1 MKPAPTVTDEAIDDY
16 FTELFGP
23 PPNPTTKEPE
33 KRTACMACEQG
44 GMLRA
49 HAEYAICLNC
59 AGDPRTAAARLDAR
73 QRRIEAVAAI
83 AHDAYIAAEEAL
95 SGDERAKWDAFNRDK
110 LRVGVAARNQH
121 RISDETRRNVARMDM
136 AYKQH
141 DPRIAEA
148 LHTMYA
154 AGERLY
160 WANAE
165 MAGLSARV
173 TRAREELRRCLVALG
188 VSDEEA
194 A

>member
-1 MKPAPTVTDEAIDDY
+1 MKQDTAAPAVDDY

-49 HAEYAICLNC
+49 HAEYAI
-59 AGDPRTAAARLDAR
+59 
-73 QRRIEAVAAI
+73 AAI

-95 SGDERAKWDAFNRDK
+95 SSDERAKWDAFNRDK

>member
-1 MKPAPTVTDEAIDDY
+1 MKATEITDDQLTDY
-16 FTELFGP
+16 FSELFGP

-33 KRTACMACEQG
+33 ARTACMVCELNL
-44 GMLRA
+44 LRA
-49 HAEYAICLNC
+49 HAEYAICIHC
-59 AGDPRTAAARLDAR
+59 AGDPQTAAARLDAR
-73 QRRIEAVAAI
+73 QRRIEAAAAK

-95 SGDERAKWDAFNRDK
+95 SPEELQRWDSFNRDK
-110 LRVGVAARNQH
+110 LRVGVAPRHQH
-121 RISDETRRNVARMDM
+121 HVSDELRRKVARMDM
-136 AYKQH
+136 AYKEH
-141 DPRIAEA
+141 DPRISEA

-188 VSDEEA
+188 VSDEA
-194 A
+194 AI